1 LSNGDCD
8 SATGTVR
15 VVSPDVHR
23 SGSGRRRIVEVLI
36 ADDHAQVRAGVRDL
50 LASSEGIRPVGA
62 ASNGEEAWELAN
74 ELQPDV
80 VVMDISM
87 PVLDGIEATRRIVRS
102 CPRTRVVVL
111 TALRDR
117 ERIARALAAGAA
129 RCLLKDE
136 PPEAIVAAVRSAA
149 EAA

>member
-23 SGSGRRRIVEVLI
+23 FGSGRHRIVEVLI
-36 ADDHAQVRAGVRDL
+36 ADDHAQVRAGVREL
-50 LASSEGIRPVGA
+50 LASSDGIRPIGA

-117 ERIARALAAGAA
+117 ERIARAPAAGAA